1 MSKFNV
7 EVLNAVIDGVGRG
20 NTVKLSKA
28 DAEKVEKLGY
38 GKITGKSQDKAP
50 AKTKAKA
57 QSKTQ
62 SKPKATTKA
71 KTQSKPKAKADKT
84 DDKK

>member
-38 GKITGKSQDKAP
+38 GKITGKVTEKKAP
-50 AKTKAKA
+50 AKTKA
-57 QSKTQ
+57 
-62 SKPKATTKA
+62 TTK
-71 KTQSKPKAKADKT
+71 SKPKAKSQAKVTTKDSTDKT
-84 DDKK
+84 NDKK